1 MRDRGLVIRTRIV
14 LAFLGLAAAGSRL
27 AAQETTPKLETGA
40 SIAVTFS
47 KFGGSATVNPKLQYG
62 FGVGGFL
69 TMHLSRN
76 LAFQPEFQYV
86 LKGSRF
92 AVDTIRTSVIVGYLQ
107 VPLLAKFIIPAAQPN
122 GISPHFYGGIAG
134 SVRLDCRLNVK
145 NGSRSI
151 SQTCS
156 NTDEPPPKRWDAS
169 AVVGAGASVRRMF
182 VDVRFDL
189 GLTRIGATTGQEDV
203 KNRTLYLMVGTG
215 FRTPRD

>member
-1 MRDRGLVIRTRIV
+1 MRHFGFVIPRRAV
-14 LAFLGLAAAGSRL
+14 LAFLGLVGTGSRL

-40 SIAVTFS
+40 SIALTFS

-69 TMHLSRN
+69 TMHLTRN

-92 AVDTIRTSVIVGYLQ
+92 AVDTVRTSVIVGYLQ

-122 GISPHFYGGIAG
+122 GFSPHFYGGIAG
-134 SVRLDCRLNVK
+134 GVRLDCRLNVK
-145 NGSRSI
+145 NGNNSV
-151 SQTCS
+151 SQTCN
-156 NTDEPPPKRWDAS
+156 NTAEPPPKRWDVS
-169 AVVGAGASVRRMF
+169 AVVGAGASVRMMF

-189 GLTRIGATTGQEDV
+189 GLTRIGAAPGQEDI

-215 FRTPRD
+215 FRAPR

>member
-1 MRDRGLVIRTRIV
+1 VIPTRIV

-27 AAQETTPKLETGA
+27 AAQEATPKLETGA

-47 KFGGSATVNPKLQYG
+47 KFGGSATANAKLQYG

-69 TMHLSRN
+69 TFHLTRN
-76 LAFQPEFQYV
+76 FAFQPEFQYV

-92 AVDTIRTSVIVGYLQ
+92 AVDTVRTSVIVGYLQ

-145 NGSRSI
+145 SGSRSI
-151 SQTCS
+151 NQSCS
-156 NTDEPPPKRWDAS
+156 SAAEPPPKRWDAS
-169 AVVGAGASVRRMF
+169 AVVGAGASVRMMF

-189 GLTRIGATTGQEDV
+189 GLTRIGAAPGQEDV

-215 FRTPRD
+215 FRAPR